1 MTADLSHRARGG
13 VRHVH
18 GEGVALVLCRP
29 YAMILPHDEQGHA
42 SSADGAV
49 TLVMDGRLDNRDEL
63 SALLLQHRAA
73 LHSREDAAL
82 VLAAYEAFGEG
93 FLRHVDGDFAIVIWD
108 SRRRSVLLARDRF
121 GVRPLFYHLD
131 GHVLSFASEVR
142 PVLDLPWVPKSF
154 NHCAALRMMSDES
167 EAFQET
173 LWSGIERVQAGRWIT
188 VSSDARRAGR
198 YWEPETLGG
207 GPRFSEAQYIEG
219 YRALL
224 DEAVSRMSR
233 SDHPIAIEAS
243 GGLDSSA
250 IAAIAHRQ
258 LKDSALPAPSVL
270 NYTLAF
276 ENDEAAN
283 DLPYA
288 RELAD
293 FLGTSI
299 IEVEPSFEP
308 LDWYV
313 EQARKEADFPGYPNG
328 VMGHG
333 IGRDAAAAGCRV
345 LLSGIGGDEILSS
358 GSYRLADALQC
369 GAFLELVRGMRDS
382 AESGGFHEV
391 TRTLLR
397 GGIFPLLPAKLQTA
411 VEGGLRRLLKKPR
424 QRDYSW
430 FRPAQI
436 ESCRRG
442 VDAATDLYQSTG
454 AGIRQLE
461 MIASLEDPFNLMARE
476 LENCAFARLGLEIR
490 YPFLYRPLVEYC
502 LQVPLWLKERNG
514 QDKWFH
520 RQAMKGLLPEMIRQR
535 SDKAEF
541 SVVYRRYADE
551 LVATIVQ
558 TDRHGL
564 LSKWIDL
571 GDEITVPRVTEK
583 AAALN
588 VPDYRLWMM
597 LGCLAVAA
605 T

>member
-1 MTADLSHRARGG
+1 MSLR
-13 VRHVH
+13 
-18 GEGVALVLCRP
+18 
-29 YAMILPHDEQGHA
+29 
-42 SSADGAV
+42 
-49 TLVMDGRLDNRDEL
+49 
-63 SALLLQHRAA
+63 
-73 LHSREDAAL
+73 RE
-82 VLAAYEAFGEG
+82 
-93 FLRHVDGDFAIVIWD
+93 
-108 SRRRSVLLARDRF
+108 RRV
-121 GVRPLFYHLD
+121 
-131 GHVLSFASEVR
+131 
-142 PVLDLPWVPKSF
+142 
-154 NHCAALRMMSDES
+154 
-167 EAFQET
+167 
-173 LWSGIERVQAGRWIT
+173 
-188 VSSDARRAGR
+188 GR
-198 YWEPETLGG
+198 YWEPESSEG
-207 GPRFSEAQYIEG
+207 RFANFLWHTTSMDTVLFW
-219 YRALL
+219 RMPS
-224 DEAVSRMSR
+224 DRMSR

-250 IAAIAHRQ
+250 IAAIACRQ
-258 LKDSALPAPSVL
+258 LKDGVLPAPSVL

-299 IEVEPSFEP
+299 IEVEPSYEP
-308 LDWYV
+308 LDWYI

-333 IGRDAAAAGCRV
+333 IGRDAAAAGCQV
-345 LLSGIGGDEILSS
+345 LLSGIGGDEILAS

-369 GAFLELVRGMRDS
+369 GAFLELMRGMRE
-382 AESGGFHEV
+382 AAGASGFREM

-397 GGIFPLLPAKLQTA
+397 YGIFPLLPAKLQTA
-411 VEGGLRRLLKKPR
+411 AEGALRRLLKKPR

-436 ESCRRG
+436 EACCRG
-442 VDAATDLYQSTG
+442 AGAATNSYRSTG
-454 AGIRQLE
+454 AGVRQLE

-476 LENCAFARLGLEIR
+476 LENRAFARLGLEIR

-502 LQVPLWLKERNG
+502 LQVPLWLKERHG

-564 LSKWIDL
+564 LSKWL
-571 GDEITVPRVTEK
+571 NLEGEITVPRMTEK

-588 VPDYRLWMM
+588 VPDHRLWTM